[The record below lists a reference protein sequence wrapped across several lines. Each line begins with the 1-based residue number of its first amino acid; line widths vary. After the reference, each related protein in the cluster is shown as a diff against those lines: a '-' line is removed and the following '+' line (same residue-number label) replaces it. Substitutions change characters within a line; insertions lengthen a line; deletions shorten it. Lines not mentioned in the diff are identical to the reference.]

1 MGRRRKRQQNG
12 DYDDSLEK
20 AFYAKRT
27 KPENGSSG
35 DDVTSKQEEQA
46 SVTKSDQKKNDTDGS
61 SPDNNNEDKYNVERL
76 REKKRL
82 KKLRQ
87 KEKKLAAQKEEE
99 KLKNLQEKQ
108 KKERVKQKQKQ
119 KKLKELENRVPSN
132 TDTFIRTS
140 MGVRYKEVVVG
151 TGPVLV
157 DRKKI
162 VCQYVLRAKNKT
174 GKVLDTGER
183 FSFKFG
189 KGEVIPG
196 WEIGLKGM
204 RQGGKRHILVPP
216 NAGYGKNKDI
226 GGGKG
231 AMLYFEVTLLQC
243 LR

>member
-1 MGRRRKRQQNG
+1 MGRRRKRQQND

-20 AFYAKRT
+20 SFYVKKT

-35 DDVTSKQEEQA
+35 DDATSKKEKQA
-46 SVTKSDQKKNDTDGS
+46 SVAKSDQKKKDIDASNA
-61 SPDNNNEDKYNVERL
+61 DNNKEDKDNIERL

-99 KLKNLQEKQ
+99 KLKILREKQ
-108 KKERVKQKQKQ
+108 KKDREKQKQKQ
-119 KKLKELENRVPSN
+119 KKLKELEKKVPSN

-140 MGVRYKEVVVG
+140 MGVRYKEVVIG

-174 GKVLDTGER
+174 GKLLDTGER

-204 RQGGKRHILVPP
+204 KQGGKRHILVPP

-231 AMLYFEVTLLQC
+231 VMLYFEVTLLQC
-243 LR
+243 